1 MNTLDVL
8 ASALIDERD
17 AILSRWR
24 EQVRALPSASH
35 LDLPTLNDHMPVWLA
50 ELAEALHASLK
61 GPGVVEDAASPA
73 AHGLQ
78 RFTDG
83 FDIEEVVAEYN
94 ILRDCVHEVGE
105 RLDVDL
111 RG

>member
-1 MNTLDVL
+1 MARLARAVL
-8 ASALIDERD
+8 EERD
-17 AILSRWR
+17 AGLARWR
-24 EQVRALPSASH
+24 ERGRALPAASH

-50 ELAEALHASLK
+50 ELASALLASLK
-61 GPGVVEDAASPA
+61 DPGEVEEAASPA

-94 ILRDCVHEVGE
+94 ILRDCVHELGE
-105 RLDVDL
+105 RLEVG
-111 RG
+111 R